1 MVIVSKDEG
10 VLTGFAYFAVSS
22 TLTGSGALDFALPP
36 AFALPF
42 AFFSGF
48 GGSGTSTGLNGFSGP
63 GLYLGFRSAA
73 DRRCTTLGSRT
84 LPAKSTVGISFRD
97 LAAQMRREAN
107 G

>member
-1 MVIVSKDEG
+1 MGAVGKPSSWVMAGTPHQRRQSIMVIVSKDEG
-10 VLTGFAYFAVSS
+10 VLTGFAYFAASS

-63 GLYLGFRSAA
+63 GL
-73 DRRCTTLGSRT
+73 
-84 LPAKSTVGISFRD
+84 
-97 LAAQMRREAN
+97 
-107 G
+107 